1 MAKTKGMTDGELV
14 SLLDKA
20 ISNAN
25 NREGSETADL
35 RDSALKFINGEV
47 DFPHETGKSSVVSN
61 DVADTLH
68 WILPQLLRVFL
79 GSENIG
85 IYEPRKPELEK
96 ETTQDAQGNPV
107 TIEKDVSVDRAQQA
121 TDYVNYVLMNECRG
135 YSVLHSAL
143 YEGLAFGNGLIKHW
157 WDDSPTYVTE
167 NFSALTEEA
176 FIALTAGE
184 DADDVEVL
192 EHTAYPDPDFV
203 PPEIPSQEEL
213 IAAASEA
220 MAQGVPVEAIE
231 EQAAAL
237 AQALVPPNLHDVK
250 IKRLVSTGSL
260 QVRALPHEEFF
271 IGVNDTVIDEEET
284 YICGHAYRE
293 TRSNLIRAGYDANK
307 VKELPDAGGADDETK
322 TIRNGTND
330 DEERDEASQFVDVNE
345 CYIRIDYD
353 GDKVSEWR
361 KVVLGGKSGAYTV
374 LSNEEW
380 GDDLPFTDLVPD
392 PVPHRWRGRSL
403 YDEVAS
409 IQRVKTALA
418 RQMQDNLYISNS
430 PMVIANLKGIKNP
443 DALAN
448 RELGATIWTDGDIN
462 AAMREVATPFVAG
475 QSIPIMEHWDRVRA
489 MRTGVSDQ
497 SMGLEP
503 DTLQDQ
509 TATASTFRQ
518 AAQYAKM
525 ETYARNVSECGMKR
539 LFRCLLRLATKH
551 QDRARVI
558 RLRGEWTE
566 MDPRAWH
573 AEMDVT
579 INTGLG
585 SGSREK
591 DMAVINAVLNEQK
604 TIIAQGGPFNPISD
618 IRKYRDT
625 LAKLVELSGLKSP
638 ERYFSEISEDQY
650 QAMKAQAEQP
660 QEPPPDPKMMEA
672 QARLQIEQM
681 KAEQKAQADQQQFQL
696 DMEKTQLELQAMR
709 EKMAIELEMTR
720 MESAERI
727 RLMQE
732 EARQKFALKREEIE
746 VEKQLAILRMSM
758 STGIPDQNITN
769 IPSPV

>member
-25 NREGSETADL
+25 NREGSETATL
-35 RDSALKFINGEV
+35 RNSALKFINGEV
-47 DFPHETGKSSVVSN
+47 DFPAEKGKSSVVSN

-85 IYEPRKPELEK
+85 IYEPRKPEIEK
-96 ETTQDAQGNPV
+96 STVPGPDGEPV
-107 TIEKDVSVDRAQQA
+107 TVEKDVSVDRAQQA
-121 TDYVNYVLMNECRG
+121 TDYINYVLMNDCRG

-167 NFSALTEEA
+167 DFSALTEEA

-184 DADDVEVL
+184 DADDVEIL

-203 PPEIPSQEEL
+203 APELPPQEEL
-213 IAAASEA
+213 IAAASDA
-220 MAQGVPVEAIE
+220 LAQGVPVEAIE
-231 EQAAAL
+231 EQAAAM
-237 AQALVPPNLHDVK
+237 AEALIPPNLHDVK
-250 IKRLVSTGSL
+250 IKRLVSNGSL

-271 IGVNDTVIDEEET
+271 IGPNDTVIDEDET

-293 TRSNLIRAGYDANK
+293 TRSNLIRAGYDK
-307 VKELPDAGGADDETK
+307 SVVDDLPSAGAVDDEAK
-322 TIRNGTND
+322 NIRNGSTD
-330 DEERDEASQFVDVNE
+330 DEERDEASQFVDVSE
-345 CYIRIDYD
+345 CYIKIDYD
-353 GDKVSEWR
+353 GDGVAEWR
-361 KVVLGGKSGAYTV
+361 KVVLGGNCGAFKV

-430 PMVIANLKGIKNP
+430 PMVIASTKTIKNP

-448 RELGATIWTDGDIN
+448 RELGATIWADDIN
-462 AAMREVATPFVAG
+462 AAVREVATPFVAG
-475 QSIPIMEHWDRVRA
+475 QSIAIMEHWDRVRA

-497 SMGLEP
+497 SMGL
-503 DTLQDQ
+503 DADALTNQ
-509 TATASTFRQ
+509 TATASNFQQ

-551 QDRARVI
+551 QDRNRTI
-558 RLRGEWTE
+558 RLRGEWVE

-573 AEMDVT
+573 ADMDVT

-604 TIIAQGGPFNPISD
+604 LIIAQGGPFNPIAD

-638 ERYFSEISEDQY
+638 ERYFSEITDDQFN
-650 QAMKAQAEQP
+650 AMKAAAEQP
-660 QEPPPDPKMMEA
+660 QEPPQDPRLIEA
-672 QARLQIEQM
+672 QGKLQIEQM
-681 KAEQKAQADQQQFQL
+681 KAEQKAQADQQQFAL
-696 DMEKTQLELQAMR
+696 EMEKTQLELQAMR

-720 MESAERI
+720 VESAEKI
-727 RLMQE
+727 RLMRE
-732 EARQKFALKREEIE
+732 EAQHKFALKREEIE
-746 VEKQLAILRMSM
+746 VERQLALLRLT
-758 STGIPDQNITN
+758 TGAGSQHTAN